1 MMVSFIFLRV
11 NSGCLVWIVGL
22 LAVQSRASPRSA
34 RFTRIAAIVMIRASS
49 IIPAVT
55 RKPREKPVV
64 RAWR

>member
-1 MMVSFIFLRV
+1 
-11 NSGCLVWIVGL
+11 LVWIVGL